1 MKKTTKN
8 TSLISPSKSIPLTI
22 LHTTLIIIIN
32 RSYILGFVKQL
43 VMIGAGVKE
52 DELQVNI
59 IIFIIIFISI
69 FIIIIINIIREVF
82 KNPIH
87 GKIPLRGYSCVFMSI
102 T

>member
-52 DELQVNI
+52 DELQVIIIIIIFFVFIFFIIVIINI
-59 IIFIIIFISI
+59 IIFILIIVV
-69 FIIIIINIIREVF
+69 III
-82 KNPIH
+82 KNNLT
-87 GKIPLRGYSCVFMSI
+87 KVYS
-102 T
+102 